1 MDTFES
7 VTSTFTPHVETLRK
21 CAAYREFVP
30 HCSLGD
36 PEGRDVCQLLGE
48 HFVDGQIH
56 LHIIDLLAAHV
67 KLHSVVLN
75 EQREVFPVSRGQIHF
90 LDSHDLLMAGG
101 GVGHFQGV
109 CLPVGNDLKNGSRAV
124 VLLNGQNAASASLEL
139 LQVDDEQEAPLS
151 QDGVKD
157 VPEGAVGD

>member
-1 MDTFES
+1 MGI
-7 VTSTFTPHVETLRK
+7 
-21 CAAYREFVP
+21 AAYREFVP

-36 PEGRDVCQLLGE
+36 PESSDVRQLLGE
-48 HFVDGQIH
+48 HFVDGQVH
-56 LHIIDLLAAHV
+56 LCLVDFLTTHV

-75 EQREVFPVSRGQIHF
+75 EQRDVFPVSRGQICI
-90 LDSHDLLMAGG
+90 LDSHDLLVVGG
-101 GVGHFQGV
+101 GVEHFQGV
-109 CLPVGNDLKNGSRAV
+109 CLPVGNNLKNGSRAV
-124 VLLNGQNAASASLEL
+124 ILLNGQNAASASLEL